1 MPAYDYHCTACGDVV
16 ERLFDIGTAARITAC
31 DCGGIALLMIGRQVN
46 LSEKGFVSKGD
57 RVREADGIE
66 DRWSEDIPAYKR
78 MRRAG
83 LQPPSIDGAADLEET
98 VGDQADIDFRN
109 ILGGETTKERIGEI
123 SEEWAL
129 DWPNQPA

>member
-1 MPAYDYHCTACGDVV
+1 MAAYDYHCSACGDVL
-16 ERLFDIGTAARITAC
+16 EQTCDIGTAPRVTAC
-31 DCGGIALLMIGRQVN
+31 DCGGIALLMIGTQVN
-46 LSEKGFVSKGD
+46 VSEKGFVSKGA

-66 DRWSEDIPAYKR
+66 DRWSDDIPAYKR

-83 LQPPSIDGAADLEET
+83 LQPPSIDGAADLEKK
-98 VGDQADIDFRN
+98 VGDQADIEFRN
-109 ILGGETTKERIGEI
+109 ILSKETTKERIGEI